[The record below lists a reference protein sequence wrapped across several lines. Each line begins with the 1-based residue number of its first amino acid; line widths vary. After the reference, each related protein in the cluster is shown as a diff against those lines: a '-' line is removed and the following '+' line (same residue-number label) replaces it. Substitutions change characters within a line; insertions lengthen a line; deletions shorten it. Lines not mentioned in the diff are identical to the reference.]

1 MSQSSN
7 TSRYGL
13 TKSVKNAI
21 DKVVSMGDPDAVA
34 AIGEQ
39 WLREQSIQLLDLQYA
54 LVPAHEEDDME
65 RVEEI
70 KAQQGASTLY

>member
-21 DKVVSMGDPDAVA
+21 DKVVGMGDAGAVA

-39 WLREQSIQLLDLQYA
+39 WLREESLKLLDLQYA
-54 LVPAHEEDDME
+54 LVRAHEEDEME